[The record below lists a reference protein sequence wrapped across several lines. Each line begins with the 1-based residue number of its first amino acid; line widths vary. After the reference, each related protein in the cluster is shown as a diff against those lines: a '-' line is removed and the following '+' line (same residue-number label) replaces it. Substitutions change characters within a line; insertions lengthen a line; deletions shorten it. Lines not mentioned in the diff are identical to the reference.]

1 MVAYH
6 SGVSK
11 RRNISVLAPESIDR
25 NSSRQ
30 ALLDAAKALMIEGGS
45 IEVSLSEI
53 AQKSGLNS
61 ALVKYYFG
69 GKQGLL
75 LALLEDILGRSL
87 VQMEGL
93 LTMNLSPVDRLKLHV
108 KGIINIYFRFPFVN
122 RLIHH
127 LFQDPVARV
136 TVATTISKPL
146 AETQRILIEQ
156 GIAEGTFKPIDPK
169 LIYFIVL
176 GACDHLFF
184 GAHILRTAFGI
195 DHIDDE
201 LRRSYTETLLD
212 LLLNGMLT
220 AEAKGITTS
229 A

>member
-1 MVAYH
+1 VSNLRNPADPVA
-6 SGVSK
+6 VS
-11 RRNISVLAPESIDR
+11 DR
-25 NSSRQ
+25 STSRQ
-30 ALLDAAKALMIEGGS
+30 ALLDAAKALMVERGS

-87 VQMEGL
+87 RQLEGL
-93 LTMNLSPVDRLKLHV
+93 LSMDLSAVDKFKLHV
-108 KGIINIYFRFPFVN
+108 KAIINVYFRYPFVN

-127 LFQDPVARV
+127 LFQDPKARV
-136 TVATTISKPL
+136 TVAETISKPL
-146 AETQRILIEQ
+146 AETQRSLIEQ
-156 GIAEGTFKPIDPK
+156 GIDEGVFKATDPK

-184 GAHILRTAFGI
+184 GAHILRSAFGI
-195 DHIDDE
+195 DQIDDA
-201 LRRSYTETLLD
+201 LRRSYTDTLLD

-220 AEAKGITTS
+220 NRVSEAP
-229 A
+229 AA